1 MASEKPNIG
10 DLVRLYLTDGTVLE
24 GIVMPLTEFSGS
36 DIIVVKLKNGYNI
49 GVSRERVAKVEV
61 IQREAAEIGK
71 VPPPAR
77 TEIEGRGEKNIT
89 LISTGGT
96 IASKVE
102 YETGAVRPAITASEL
117 VEMVPD
123 LRGIAKRLR
132 VVELMRVLSEDMRP
146 TDWAKIAEEILAEIR
161 SGADAVVVAHG
172 TDTMGYTAA
181 AIAFAL
187 QKLPIPV
194 AFVGSQR
201 SSDRPSTDAVFN
213 LRAATAT
220 SLKAPF
226 GESVVVMHGTPS
238 DTYALAHRG
247 VRVRKMHSS
256 RRDAFQSIN
265 TRPLAKLSAPDFE
278 VELLTDDYIPRNNDG
293 PSPSIGF
300 DERVALLYTY
310 PGMRCE
316 IIEYIAQE
324 GAKGIVLAG
333 TGLGHIPSYCIPS
346 VKRAVDSG
354 IFIGVTT
361 QTLFGRVNL
370 NVYSNGRRLIK
381 AGAVPLADMLPE
393 TAYVKLSWA
402 LANFSRERVT
412 EVMLTNIVGEISL
425 RHEEDVYPRW
435 YHG

>member
-1 MASEKPNIG
+1 MEPEKPGVG
-10 DLVRLYLTDGTVLE
+10 DLARIRLINGAVLE
-24 GIVMPLTEFSGS
+24 GIVMPSTEFSGS
-36 DIIVVKLKNGYNI
+36 DVIVLKLRNGYNVGI
-49 GVSRERVAKVEV
+49 SREKIARLA
-61 IQREAAEIGK
+61 IIRRGAAEIGK

-77 TEIEGRGEKNIT
+77 TEIEGEGDRNIT

-117 VEMVPD
+117 AEMVPE
-123 LRGIAKRLR
+123 LRSVARKLR

-146 TDWAKIAEEILAEIR
+146 TDWGKIADEVLTQIR
-161 SGADAVVVAHG
+161 GGADAIVVAHG

-181 AIAFAL
+181 AVAFAL
-187 QKLPIPV
+187 QKLPLPI

-226 GESVVVMHGTPS
+226 GESVIVMHGTPS

-265 TRPLAKLSAPDFE
+265 AKPLAKLSAPSFE
-278 VELLTDDYIPRNNDG
+278 VELLTKDYIPRNEGG
-293 PSPSIGF
+293 PNPFIGF

-310 PGMRCE
+310 PGMQCDV
-316 IIEYIAQE
+316 IEYLAQN
-324 GAKGIVLAG
+324 GVRGVVLAG
-333 TGLGHIPSYCIPS
+333 TGLGHIPSYCIPAVRS
-346 VKRAVDSG
+346 VVDSG
-354 IFIGVTT
+354 VFVGITT

-370 NVYSNGRRLIK
+370 NVYSNGRKLIK

-393 TAYVKLSWA
+393 TAYAKLSWA
-402 LANFSRERVT
+402 LSHFSRERVP
-412 EVMLTNIVGEISL
+412 EIMLTNIAGEISP
-425 RHEEDVYPRW
+425 RHEEDFYPRW

>member
-1 MASEKPNIG
+1 MTSEKPGIG
-10 DLVRLYLTDGTVLE
+10 DLIRLYLVNGTMLE
-24 GIVMPLTEFSGS
+24 GIVMPSTEFSGS
-36 DIIVVKLKNGYNI
+36 DVIVVKLRNGYNI
-49 GVSRERVAKVEV
+49 GVSRGKIAKIEIV
-61 IQREAAEIGK
+61 QKGAAEIGK
-71 VPPPAR
+71 VPSPAR
-77 TEIEGRGEKNIT
+77 TEIEGEGERNIT

-117 VEMVPD
+117 VEMVPE
-123 LRGIAKRLR
+123 LRSIAKKLR

-146 TDWAKIAEEILAEIR
+146 TDWGRIAEEVLAEIGR
-161 SGADAVVVAHG
+161 GANAVVVAHG

-187 QKLPIPV
+187 QKLPIPI

-265 TRPLAKLSAPDFE
+265 AKPLAKLTAPDFE
-278 VELLTDDYIPRNNDG
+278 VELLTNDYIPRNESG
-293 PSPSIGF
+293 PTPSIGF

-316 IIEYIAQE
+316 IIKYLVQE
-324 GAKGIVLAG
+324 GVRGIVLAG

-346 VKRAVDSG
+346 VKRVVDSG
-354 IFIGVTT
+354 VFVGVTT

-370 NVYSNGRRLIK
+370 NVYSNGRKLIK

-393 TAYVKLSWA
+393 TAYAKLSWA
-402 LANFSRERVT
+402 LAHFSKERVP

>member
-1 MASEKPNIG
+1 MASEKPGIG
-10 DLVRLYLTDGTVLE
+10 DLIRLHLVDGTVLE
-24 GIVMPLTEFSGS
+24 GIVMPSTEFSGS
-36 DIIVVKLKNGYNI
+36 DVIVVKLRNGYNI
-49 GVSRERVAKVEV
+49 GVSKEKIAEIEV

-71 VPPPAR
+71 IPPPAR

-117 VEMVPD
+117 VEMVPELKD
-123 LRGIAKRLR
+123 IAKRLR

-146 TDWAKIAEEILAEIR
+146 TDWARIAEEVLTQIR
-161 SGADAVVVAHG
+161 DGADAVVVAHG

-187 QKLPIPV
+187 QELPLPI

-201 SSDRPSTDAVFN
+201 SSDRPSTDAIFN

-265 TRPLAKLSAPDFE
+265 ARPLAKLTAPDFD
-278 VELLTDDYIPRNNDG
+278 VEILTDNYIPRNRNG
-293 PSPSIGF
+293 PRPFIGF

-310 PGMRCE
+310 PGMWCE
-316 IIEYIAQE
+316 VIEYLAQD
-324 GAKGIVLAG
+324 GVKGIVLAG

-346 VKRAVDSG
+346 VRNVVDSG
-354 IFIGVTT
+354 VFIGVTT

-370 NVYSNGRRLIK
+370 NVYSNGRKLIK
-381 AGAVPLADMLPE
+381 VGAVPLADMLPE
-393 TAYVKLSWA
+393 TAYAKLSWT
-402 LANFSRERVT
+402 LAHFSKEKVP
-412 EVMLTNIVGEISL
+412 EVMLTNIAGEISL
-425 RHEEDVYPRW
+425 RHEDDVYPRW

>member
-1 MASEKPNIG
+1 MASEKPGIS
-10 DLVRLYLTDGTVLE
+10 DLIRLHLVDGTVLE
-24 GIVMPLTEFSGS
+24 GIVMPSTEFSSS
-36 DIIVVKLKNGYNI
+36 DIIIVKLRNGYNI
-49 GVSRERVAKVEV
+49 GISREKIAKIEIVQKSAV
-61 IQREAAEIGK
+61 EIGK

-77 TEIEGRGEKNIT
+77 TEIEGEGEKNIT

-117 VEMVPD
+117 VEMVPE
-123 LRGIAKRLR
+123 LRSIARKLR

-146 TDWAKIAEEILAEIR
+146 TDWRRIAEEVLAEIR
-161 SGADAVVVAHG
+161 EGADAVVVAHG

-187 QKLPIPV
+187 QELPIPI

-213 LRAATAT
+213 LKAATAT

-265 TRPLAKLSAPDFE
+265 AKPLAKLTAPDFE
-278 VELLTDDYIPRNNDG
+278 VELLTNDYIPRNESG
-293 PSPSIGF
+293 PSPSIAF

-316 IIEYIAQE
+316 TIEYLAQE
-324 GAKGIVLAG
+324 GVKGIVLAG

-346 VKRAVDSG
+346 VKRVVDSG
-354 IFIGVTT
+354 AFVGVTT

-370 NVYSNGRRLIK
+370 NVYSNGRKLIK

-402 LANFSRERVT
+402 LAQFSGERVH

>member
-1 MASEKPNIG
+1 MAPDKPSVG
-10 DLVRLYLTDGTVLE
+10 DLVRLYLTNGVILE

-36 DIIVVKLKNGYNI
+36 DVLIVKLRNGYNV
-49 GVSRERVAKVEV
+49 GVSWTKISKIEI
-61 IQREAAEIGK
+61 IQEGAAEIGK

-77 TEIEGRGEKNIT
+77 TEIEGSGEKNIT

-117 VEMVPD
+117 IEMVPE
-123 LRGIAKRLR
+123 LRNIARKLR
-132 VVELMRVLSEDMRP
+132 VIELMRVLSEDMRP
-146 TDWAKIAEEILAEIR
+146 ADWARIAEEVLSEIR
-161 SGADAVVVAHG
+161 GGADAVVVAHG

-187 QKLPIPV
+187 RDLPMPV

-265 TRPLAKLSAPDFE
+265 AKPLAKLEALDFE
-278 VELLTDDYIPRNNDG
+278 VKMLTDAYIPRNRNG

-300 DERVALLYTY
+300 DERVTLLYTY
-310 PGMRCE
+310 PGMKCE
-316 IIEYIAQE
+316 IIEYLASE
-324 GAKGIVLAG
+324 GVKGIVLAG
-333 TGLGHIPSYCIPS
+333 TGLGHIPSYCVPT
-346 VKRAVDSG
+346 VKKITDAGV
-354 IFIGVTT
+354 FVGVTT

-370 NVYSNGRRLIK
+370 NVYSNGRKLIK
-381 AGAVPLADMLPE
+381 AGATPLADMLPE

-402 LANFSRERVT
+402 LANFSRDNVAEI
-412 EVMLTNIVGEISL
+412 MLTNMVGEISL